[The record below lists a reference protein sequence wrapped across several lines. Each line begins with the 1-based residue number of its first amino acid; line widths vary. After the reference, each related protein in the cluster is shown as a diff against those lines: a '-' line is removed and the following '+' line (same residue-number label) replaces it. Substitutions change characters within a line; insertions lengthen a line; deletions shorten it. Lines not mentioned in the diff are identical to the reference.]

1 MNAIASLP
9 VFVAVVEC
17 GSFSLAAKQLN
28 LTKSAI
34 SKRINQ
40 LEDDLGI
47 RLLNRTTR
55 KLSLTETG
63 ERYFEYAS
71 QALNLAQQGVD
82 AVSEL
87 QGSPQGRLK
96 ITVPMSFGVLHI
108 APLISEFLARYP
120 KIEVDLNLEDKMVD
134 LVKDGFDLGIRIGE
148 LTSSNLIAK
157 RLAPCKSVLCASP
170 DYLAEFGTPQKPS
183 DLVSHNCLRYSYF
196 RGGVEWMF
204 INNGSEYKVLPKGN
218 FIVNN
223 SEAIRQL
230 LLRGSGIAQLPT
242 FIAGRDFAA
251 GNLKPVMEEYS
262 LPEHAIYAVFPER
275 KHMPLKVRAFI
286 DFISEKLGTDL
297 PYWDRYNSPEK

>member
-55 KLSLTETG
+55 KLSLTEAG
-63 ERYFEYAS
+63 RRYFEYAS
-71 QALNLAQQGVD
+71 QAVNLAQQGVD

-96 ITVPMSFGVLHI
+96 ITAPMSFGVLHV

-120 KIEVDLNLEDKMVD
+120 KIEVDLQLEDAMVD
-134 LVKDGFDLGIRIGE
+134 LVEQGFDLGIRIGE
-148 LTSSNLIAK
+148 LATSNLVAK

-170 DYLAEFGTPQKPS
+170 EYLEEFGVPTNQ
-183 DLVSHNCLRYSYF
+183 
-196 RGGVEWMF
+196 
-204 INNGSEYKVLPKGN
+204 
-218 FIVNN
+218 
-223 SEAIRQL
+223 AI
-230 LLRGSGIAQLPT
+230 
-242 FIAGRDFAA
+242 
-251 GNLKPVMEEYS
+251 
-262 LPEHAIYAVFPER
+262 
-275 KHMPLKVRAFI
+275 
-286 DFISEKLGTDL
+286 
-297 PYWDRYNSPEK
+297 W

>member
-55 KLSLTETG
+55 KLSLTEAG
-63 ERYFEYAS
+63 RRYFEYAS
-71 QALNLAQQGVD
+71 QAVNLAQQGVD

-96 ITVPMSFGVLHI
+96 ITAPMSFGVLHV

-120 KIEVDLNLEDKMVD
+120 KIEVDLQLEDAMVD
-134 LVKDGFDLGIRIGE
+134 LVEQGFDLGIRIGE
-148 LTSSNLIAK
+148 LATSNLIAK

-170 DYLAEFGTPQKPS
+170 EYLEEFGVPTKPS
-183 DLVSHNCLRYSYF
+183 DLVTHNCLRYSYF

-204 INNGSEYKVLPKGN
+204 INSGNEYKVLPKGN
-218 FIVNN
+218 FVVNN

-242 FIAGRDFAA
+242 FIAAKDFAS
-251 GNLKPVMEEYS
+251 GNLKPLMEEFS

-275 KHMPLKVRAFI
+275 KHMPLKVRVFI
-286 DFISEKLGTDL
+286 DFISEKLGTDT
-297 PYWDRYNSPEK
+297 PYWDRY

>member
-1 MNAIASLP
+1 
-9 VFVAVVEC
+9 
-17 GSFSLAAKQLN
+17 
-28 LTKSAI
+28 
-34 SKRINQ
+34 
-40 LEDDLGI
+40 
-47 RLLNRTTR
+47 
-55 KLSLTETG
+55 
-63 ERYFEYAS
+63 
-71 QALNLAQQGVD
+71 
-82 AVSEL
+82 
-87 QGSPQGRLK
+87 
-96 ITVPMSFGVLHI
+96 
-108 APLISEFLARYP
+108 
-120 KIEVDLNLEDKMVD
+120 MVD

-242 FIAGRDFAA
+242 
-251 GNLKPVMEEYS
+251 LLQEET
-262 LPEHAIYAVFPER
+262 LPQEI
-275 KHMPLKVRAFI
+275 
-286 DFISEKLGTDL
+286 
-297 PYWDRYNSPEK
+297 

>member
-1 MNAIASLP
+1 M
-9 VFVAVVEC
+9 
-17 GSFSLAAKQLN
+17 
-28 LTKSAI
+28 
-34 SKRINQ
+34 
-40 LEDDLGI
+40 GI

-55 KLSLTETG
+55 KLSLTEAG

-170 DYLAEFGTPQKPS
+170 DYLAEFGTPHKPS

>member
-55 KLSLTETG
+55 KLSLTEAG

-170 DYLAEFGTPQKPS
+170 DYLEEFGTPQKPS
-183 DLVSHNCLRYSYF
+183 DLVGHNCLRYSYF

-251 GNLKPVMEEYS
+251 GNLKPVM
-262 LPEHAIYAVFPER
+262 LF
-275 KHMPLKVRAFI
+275 
-286 DFISEKLGTDL
+286 
-297 PYWDRYNSPEK
+297 